1 MLAWPTAKRP
11 SRSKPLSRW
20 ALHRLQDQHRRLLL
34 QTRKASGKGAKSRHA
49 LRVALKKHRCAQELL
64 GGLLPKRARRDT
76 ERLVQAQSLLGELN
90 DLSTAQALLADC
102 PLDEA
107 AKVLAEIDAR
117 LTRRLQGLRAV
128 ERALLKSRA
137 PGA

>member
-1 MLAWPTAKRP
+1 LR
-11 SRSKPLSRW
+11 
-20 ALHRLQDQHRRLLL
+20 RLQDQHRRLLL
-34 QTRKASGKGAKSRHA
+34 KTRKASGKGTQSRQA
-49 LRVALKKHRCAQELL
+49 LRVALKKQRYAQELL
-64 GGLLPKRARRDT
+64 GSLLPKRSRRDT
-76 ERLVQAQSLLGELN
+76 ARLVQAQSLLGELN

-107 AKVLAEIDAR
+107 AVVLAKIDAR